1 MTFLPLFNVAKLK
14 NNKDLPK
21 IAEVINNE
29 DPKKLGRIKVK
40 LEGFFDPVDKK
51 GSNLPWIR
59 KMSSEMGIGVE
70 ERNVPAEGDKVELI
84 WPYDEKHAF
93 YRGIPFG
100 ASNKIGDLDS
110 YDWGW
115 ITDSGFALLVD
126 KNMGRFIIK
135 TQASTITGDSGG
147 NISIIGG
154 NINIDGNTKIDGV
167 SFLDHRHSNG
177 NLGGPT
183 GGVINAN

>member
-100 ASNKIGDLDS
+100 ASNKIG
-110 YDWGW
+110 YRIMG
-115 ITDSGFALLVD
+115 IQKGEIF
-126 KNMGRFIIK
+126 KNRYY
-135 TQASTITGDSGG
+135 T
-147 NISIIGG
+147 
-154 NINIDGNTKIDGV
+154 
-167 SFLDHRHSNG
+167 R
-177 NLGGPT
+177 NLRK
-183 GGVINAN
+183 NFFKKKYLNFFKKRKE